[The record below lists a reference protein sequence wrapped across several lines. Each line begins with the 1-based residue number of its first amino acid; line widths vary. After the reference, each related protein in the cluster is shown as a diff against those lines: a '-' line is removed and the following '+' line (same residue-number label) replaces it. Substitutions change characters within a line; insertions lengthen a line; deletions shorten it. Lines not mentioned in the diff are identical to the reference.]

1 MSNQIKDTITVD
13 LHNQIISHLPI
24 VDPDELEDVL
34 INAADKLTDGREPV
48 ILEALMNALVDF
60 YVFTLEPGNDT
71 DDIGFLVSDIEDKVC
86 DAVAFRKTLIENGA
100 YDAPEMDVRPLTVKD
115 VQEIN
120 AKFGIEVPVEDEDD
134 EDDGLPQPVET
145 ERFTEVIDTPE
156 DKKIFWKIRC
166 PEAIEK
172 SVQNPVASDPDD
184 IRDKE
189 IPGMMKRFESD
200 GFEVTVTLVP
210 KREFDGE

>member
-1 MSNQIKDTITVD
+1 MD
-13 LHNQIISHLPI
+13 LHDQIISNLPI

-48 ILEALMNALVDF
+48 IIEAFMNALVDF
-60 YVFTLEPGNDT
+60 YVFTLEPGNDEE
-71 DDIGFLVSDIEDKVC
+71 DIGFLVSSIEDKVC
-86 DAVAFRKTLIENGA
+86 DAVAFRKTLIENGT
-100 YDAPEMDVRPLTVKD
+100 YDAPEMDVRPLTVED

-120 AKFGIEVPVEDEDD
+120 AKFGIEIPVEDEDD
-134 EDDGLPQPVET
+134 EDDDLPQPIEP
-145 ERFTEVIDTPE
+145 ERSTEVIDTPE

-172 SVQNPVASDPDD
+172 PVQNPVPSDPDD

-200 GFEVTVTLVP
+200 GFEVTVTMVP